1 MEVCGHVCLGAIVSF
16 TVVYSSAVEQQPRR
30 LTAHVQS
37 PTKLVPQLQ
46 STMTEGEIY
55 ILTVKL
61 SKSIRKLSHIL
72 KPVLEKNKIIQ

>member
-55 ILTVKL
+55 FNSEIKQKHQETFTHFKA
-61 SKSIRKLSHIL
+61 SS
-72 KPVLEKNKIIQ
+72 